1 MRMSNHK
8 SQQLP
13 KKDKEAFLR
22 ERSTRGNKLEGL
34 SLLQENVISYLNAGF
49 SMSFIARTI
58 YHIHPNTLSN
68 AVNSARFVQVLNEV
82 NEATEIVSMKM
93 IIKKLSEIIQ
103 NSTNEASTISACK
116 TLAGLLPSITQKELY
131 ETLVSSNIDVEEAT
145 KLLER
150 ININDDEME
159 DVDDE
164 EAK

>member
-1 MRMSNHK
+1 M
-8 SQQLP
+8 
-13 KKDKEAFLR
+13 
-22 ERSTRGNKLEGL
+22 
-34 SLLQENVISYLNAGF
+34 LQENVISYLNNGF
-49 SMSFIARTI
+49 SMSYIARTI

-68 AVNSARFVQVLNEV
+68 AVNSARFVQILNDV

-93 IIKKLSEIIQ
+93 VVKKLSEIIT
-103 NSTNEASTISACK
+103 NSTNEQSIISACK
-116 TLAGLLPSITQKELY
+116 TLVAILPSITQKELY

-150 ININDDEME
+150 ISINDDEME